1 MFLATIGGG
10 EEAEGQEARGGGGA
24 GVSQPPSLYAVAPF
38 CIHYSYHRPFI
49 LQAAVAATGGDE
61 GAGAA
66 AEAKRGRATKA
77 SRGVEEQGVDAEQ
90 AGTQADGAATAQ
102 EVLS

>member
-1 MFLATIGGG
+1 MATIGGG
-10 EEAEGQEARGGGGA
+10 EEAEGQEARGGGGG

-49 LQAAVAATGGDE
+49 LQAAVAAAAGGDE

-66 AEAKRGRATKA
+66 AEAKPGRATKA